1 MSKHLLQDLDFL
13 QKEIMNIASMAEQA
27 TSKAL
32 LALLNRRVELAKEVI
47 DEDETID
54 RKEVQIEEEC
64 LKVLALHQPV
74 ATDLRFIIA
83 VIKVNNDLERIGD
96 LAVNIAERATYLA
109 RHDPLQISLDF
120 PEMADAVSTMLHRS
134 LDALAKADIVLA
146 REVLA
151 MDDAVDA
158 ANRTTFVRLQ
168 ELMYKNPE
176 SIKRAVHLMSVSRH
190 LERIG
195 DLATNIAEEVVYM
208 VVGEIIRHADSF
220 HHAEDYGDGE

>member
-13 QKEIMNIASMAEQA
+13 QKEIINIASMPKQA

-32 LALLNRRVELAKEVI
+32 LALLNRRVKLAKEVI
-47 DEDETID
+47 DEDEIID

-120 PEMADAVSTMLHRS
+120 PEMADAVSKMLHRS

-158 ANRTTFVRLQ
+158 ANRTAFVRLQ

-176 SIKRAVHLMSVSRH
+176 TIKRAVHLMSVSRH

-208 VVGEIIRHADSF
+208 VEGEIIRHADSF
-220 HHAEDYGDGE
+220 HHAEDYGDEE